1 MKRYKGIIFDLDGV
15 ICSTDNLHYQAWL
28 KISKSLGLK
37 FDEEIN
43 NQLRGIGRSESLR
56 IILNINNK
64 NMEDD
69 EIEKIATEKNEIYVN
84 LLDSMSESNV
94 SEDVSNTLKELKLR
108 NIKIAIGS
116 SSRNAKLIL
125 HKLGLYDMFD
135 AISDGNNITD
145 TKPDPEVFL
154 LAAQYIELN
163 PNDCLVVEDADVG
176 IEAAIRGGF
185 DSAGISVASENPNA
199 TYRIHKLTE
208 ILDKV

>member
-135 AISDGNNITD
+135 AISDGNNITS
-145 TKPDPEVFL
+145 TL
-154 LAAQYIELN
+154 
-163 PNDCLVVEDADVG
+163 
-176 IEAAIRGGF
+176 R
-185 DSAGISVASENPNA
+185 
-199 TYRIHKLTE
+199 
-208 ILDKV
+208 